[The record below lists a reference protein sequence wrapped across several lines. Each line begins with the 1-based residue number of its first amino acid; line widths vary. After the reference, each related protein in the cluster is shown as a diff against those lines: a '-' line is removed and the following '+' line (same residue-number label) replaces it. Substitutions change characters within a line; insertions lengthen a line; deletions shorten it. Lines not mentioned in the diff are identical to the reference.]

1 MVRKGKISSVS
12 GDGKTAVVIL
22 GNAQNSVTPP
32 LTVPFFLI
40 DCLAVDMSVAYADF
54 EDGTGIILARL
65 DGEWNHT
72 LYEQVKIEGTA
83 EVTGFIKAA
92 DLVTESVASY
102 NSHTHSET
110 GSVTGA
116 PR

>member
-1 MVRKGKISSVS
+1 MVKKGQISSVS

-32 LTVPFFLI
+32 LTVPFFLWG
-40 DCLAVDMSVAYADF
+40 CLAVNMSVAYADF
-54 EDGTGIILARL
+54 EDGTGIVLARL

-72 LYEQVKIEGTA
+72 LYEQVKVEGVA

-92 DLVTESVASY
+92 DLATEKVQSY
-102 NSHTHSET
+102 NGHTHQET
-110 GSVTGA
+110 GSITA
-116 PR
+116 TPI